1 MLVCWEW
8 LAEYVDLNVSAEALA
23 ERFAM
28 TGLNHESTTS
38 VGSDVVLD
46 LEVTSNRGD
55 CLGHIGVAR
64 EASVIL
70 QVDLRVP
77 RPQPSTG
84 PSPASEHIQV
94 HNESPK
100 LCPRYTAR
108 VVRGVRV
115 GPSPE
120 WLVRR
125 LAAVGVAPVNNIV
138 DVTNYVM
145 MECGQPLHAFD
156 LQHLRGGQII
166 IRAATEREK
175 MTALDGRA
183 YELDAHMLVI
193 ADSDRPVAIAGVM
206 GGVDTKVSE
215 QTTDVLIEVAAFEP
229 LSVRRTARL
238 LKLHSPSSFRF
249 ERRPDPAGMDWAS
262 RRCCE
267 LILQVAG
274 GELCQGIVDVGSA
287 PEQPQ
292 QIDLRIAQ
300 IARVLGIDIPLT
312 EVERILTALGC
323 QVDRVATSAAQAS
336 HPEQAGQ
343 WVVLQ
348 VVPPS
353 WRADLTREV
362 DLIEEVA
369 RIFGYEQ
376 IPEDVSVPLH
386 VADIRPK
393 DIAMARMR
401 HTLSAY
407 GIDEAMT
414 ASVVP
419 ESFEKFG
426 SPWTD
431 QPPLQTETPLLV
443 GSRTLRRSLIPSLLA
458 ARHNNQVH
466 AIRNA
471 QLYESASL
479 YLSGTATDALPKQV
493 AALAIVTQGDLQ
505 IATGIVEELIAQVV
519 ARDARPQWQPCQ
531 HPLFAD
537 GSLQCVML
545 DDRLLGYVGLI
556 SRQAQ
561 QAMSLEQAVAA
572 AELNVDELTAALE
585 PVRRASRV
593 SLFPAITRDLNFV
606 VDETTQ
612 WKQFRAVCQSA
623 TDDDSLLQEVRY
635 QETYRDAKKD
645 GAGKKRLLL
654 SLHFQ
659 SLDRTLT
666 GDEVD
671 AQVARIITACEEQ
684 CAAKLLA

>member
-8 LAEYVDLNVSAEALA
+8 LAEYVDLDVAVETLA
-23 ERFAM
+23 DRFAM
-28 TGLNHESTTS
+28 TGLNHESTSS

-64 EASVIL
+64 EAAVIL
-70 QVDLRVP
+70 QTDLRVP
-77 RPQPSTG
+77 RPQPSLG
-84 PSPASEHIQV
+84 QARVADHIQV
-94 HNESPK
+94 LNQAPR

-108 VVRGVRV
+108 LVRGIKV

-125 LAAVGVAPVNNIV
+125 LAAVGVASVNNVV

-156 LQHLRGGQII
+156 LQQLRGGQII
-166 IRAATEREK
+166 VRAATEREK
-175 MTALDGRA
+175 LTALDGRT
-183 YELDAHMLVI
+183 YELDAQMLVI
-193 ADSDRPVAIAGVM
+193 ADSDRAVAIAGVM
-206 GGVDTKVSE
+206 GGVETKVSE

-229 LSVRRTARL
+229 LAVRRTARL
-238 LKLHSPSSFRF
+238 LKLQSPSSFRF
-249 ERRPDPAGMDWAS
+249 ERRPDPAGLDWAS

-267 LILQVAG
+267 LILKVAG
-274 GELCQGIVDVGSA
+274 GELCQGLVESGST
-287 PEQPQ
+287 PPQPQ
-292 QIDLRIAQ
+292 QIELRVAQ

-323 QVDRVATSAAQAS
+323 HVDRVATSAAQAS
-336 HPEQAGQ
+336 QPQQASQ
-343 WVVLQ
+343 WVVLHIA
-348 VVPPS
+348 PPT
-353 WRADLTREV
+353 WRGDLTREI

-369 RIFGYEQ
+369 RIYGYEQ
-376 IPEDVSVPLH
+376 IPENVSVPLH

-393 DIAMARMR
+393 DVAMARMR

-419 ESFEKFG
+419 ESFEKLG
-426 SPWTD
+426 SPWSE

-458 ARHNNQVH
+458 ARHNNQVQS
-466 AIRNA
+466 IRNA

-479 YLSGTATDALPKQV
+479 YLSGTAADALPQQM
-493 AALAIVTQGDLQ
+493 AALALVTQGDLR

-519 ARDARPQWQPCQ
+519 SRDARPQWQPCQ
-531 HPLFAD
+531 HSLFTD
-537 GSLQCVML
+537 GSLQRVML
-545 DDRLLGYVGLI
+545 NDRCLGYVGLI

-561 QAMSLEQAVAA
+561 QAMSLEHPVAA
-572 AELNVDELTAALE
+572 AELNIDELTAALE
-585 PVRRASRV
+585 LVRRASRV
-593 SLFPAITRDLNFV
+593 SMLPAVTRDLNFV
-606 VDETTQ
+606 VDESTQ
-612 WKQFRAVCQSA
+612 WNQFKSICQGAV
-623 TDDDSLLQEVRY
+623 DDSLLQEVRY
-635 QETYRDAKKD
+635 QETYRDANKD

-666 GDEVD
+666 GEEVD
-671 AQVARIITACEEQ
+671 AQVARIIAACEKQ